1 MRLFLCFLVFATVAE
16 WAMCQD
22 ASDESVRAAMSITK
36 GNWQVFVRESVTLS
50 CSIPG
55 DPTLHWSHLWFKDGV
70 LIRRTSSL
78 INTLTL
84 TPLLPTQSGHY
95 SCQGTLHTG
104 SGPKFTLSSHPLK
117 INVVVGL
124 AVLDVSPQL
133 TFIGGAVALTCRVR
147 GNPTLNEVV
156 FYKDGHE
163 LLTSTS
169 PTLHFHNLTQQ
180 DQGSYWCRATWRRR
194 HDWISAQSLV
204 VPMSVKEL
212 LPEPVME
219 VFRESSE
226 VLGHVLHLRCKVAL
240 LLQQPELQLIIM
252 YLRDGKRLG
261 VATSKD
267 HMTIPLASPQDF
279 GLYQCKVT
287 VGGVG
292 LTKWSNKVPV
302 DVAPE
307 TFTPSMDTTTEQQPS
322 TSSDPEDLTQSSGSF
337 NSGDDPVES
346 LFNSTVNPWPE
357 SSPDLMDLEP
367 NIWNSTRVPDSWNQ
381 TSQNPGPINTT
392 LAE

>member
-1 MRLFLCFLVFATVAE
+1 MCSSLYVCSLRPYIISMRFFLCFLVISTVAE

-36 GNWQVFVRESVTLS
+36 GNRQVFVGESVTLS

-70 LIRRTSSL
+70 LIRQSSSL
-78 INTLTL
+78 INKLTL

-104 SGPKFTLSSHPLK
+104 SGPKLTLSSHPLK

-124 AVLDVSPQL
+124 VVLDVSPQL
-133 TFIGGAVALTCRVR
+133 TFIGGAVTLTCRVR

-163 LLTSTS
+163 LLTST
-169 PTLHFHNLTQQ
+169 
-180 DQGSYWCRATWRRR
+180 
-194 HDWISAQSLV
+194 
-204 VPMSVKEL
+204 KL

-219 VFRESSE
+219 VFREGSE
-226 VLGHVLHLRCKVAL
+226 VLGQVLHLRCKVAL

-307 TFTPSMDTTTEQQPS
+307 ASTPSMDTTTEQHTS
-322 TSSDPEDLTQSSGSF
+322 ISSDPEDLTQSSGSF

-346 LFNSTVNPWPE
+346 LFNSTVNPLAE

-367 NIWNSTRVPDSWNQ
+367 NIWNSTWVPDSWNQ